1 MPLPQPAPRDV
12 TTPSGKTL
20 PANFEIGI
28 AELDAQHKRLHALL
42 ERLRVAVG
50 KHYGYATNAI
60 LDELSIET
68 RIHFAVEESLMRIL
82 HYPDYERHKEEHDQL
97 VARLAGLHAKLD
109 EGKGALGFELA
120 QLLKHW
126 LTKHIMEVDQ
136 RYVSHF
142 LARGISPELSKSA
155 SWTQRF
161 WRSLGKP
168 A

>member
-1 MPLPQPAPRDV
+1 MSKFVEWSNELSVGIEEIDTQHQVLVDLLNQIHEAIQQRHGAEV
-12 TTPSGKTL
+12 TQDIVLK
-20 PANFEIGI
+20 
-28 AELDAQHKRLHALL
+28 
-42 ERLRVAVG
+42 
-50 KHYGYATNAI
+50 
-60 LDELSIET
+60 LDEYT
-68 RIHFAVEESLMRIL
+68 RVHFAVEESLMRIL

-97 VARLAGLHAKLD
+97 IARLAGLHAKLD

>member
-1 MPLPQPAPRDV
+1 MSKFVEWSNELCV
-12 TTPSGKTL
+12 GIE
-20 PANFEIGI
+20 EI
-28 AELDAQHKRLHALL
+28 DSQHKVLVDLL
-42 ERLRVAVG
+42 NEVHEAIQRGRTLE
-50 KHYGYATNAI
+50 ATRDIIAR
-60 LDELSIET
+60 LDEYA
-68 RIHFAVEESLMRIL
+68 RVHFAVEESLMRIL